1 MKNLLYLNT
10 ISLSAILGISHG
22 IADAAAGWILGSLL
36 HTMTL
41 EEASLP
47 IVLYNFLAFGY
58 QPIAGILTDK
68 IKKPRLA
75 IILGLL
81 FLAAALLALSDLA
94 LTPTLA
100 IILAGIGSA
109 AFHVGGG
116 ACAISATPNRTIAPG
131 IFAAPGVIGLAVGSA
146 LGITDYGG
154 SGIIILLLLS
164 ISIAIALIKFPPLPY
179 PKLGEG
185 EEKEEDDWVM
195 LLLLSAIALR
205 STVWTSFQ
213 FILQARLASIIV
225 MAIAAAGGKVLG
237 GILAER
243 YGWRL
248 WTVTSLSIA
257 TILLALGGENLFT
270 LLPGLAL
277 LQSSIPITLAA
288 TARLMPQK
296 PATAAGLTLGLGI
309 IIGGIPVIGGLSY
322 LIAQPAIAFLILL
335 TTTLSLWWVL
345 KPSSIGKK
353 QKTNDKE
360 QITNVARSR

>member
-1 MKNLLYLNT
+1 M
-10 ISLSAILGISHG
+10 AR
-22 IADAAAGWILGSLL
+22 
-36 HTMTL
+36 
-41 EEASLP
+41 
-47 IVLYNFLAFGY
+47 
-58 QPIAGILTDK
+58 ILTD
-68 IKKPRLA
+68 
-75 IILGLL
+75 
-81 FLAAALLALSDLA
+81 S
-94 LTPTLA
+94 
-100 IILAGIGSA
+100 
-109 AFHVGGG
+109 
-116 ACAISATPNRTIAPG
+116 
-131 IFAAPGVIGLAVGSA
+131 
-146 LGITDYGG
+146 
-154 SGIIILLLLS
+154 
-164 ISIAIALIKFPPLPY
+164 
-179 PKLGEG
+179 
-185 EEKEEDDWVM
+185 DDWVM

-213 FILQARLASIIV
+213 FILQARLAPIIL

-237 GILAER
+237 GISAER
-243 YGWRL
+243 WGWRP

-360 QITNVARSR
+360 PITNVKIL